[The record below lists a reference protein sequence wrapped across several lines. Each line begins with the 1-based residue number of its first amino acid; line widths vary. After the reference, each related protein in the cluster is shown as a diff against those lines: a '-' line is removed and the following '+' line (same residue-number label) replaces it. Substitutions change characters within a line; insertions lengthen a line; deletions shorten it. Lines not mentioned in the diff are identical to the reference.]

1 MLNLTLKNLCLL
13 KNNFTLLYLSLFG
26 IPSVYLLQENKLL
39 TSMFGPFPVHH
50 HLRVNKKLIYHH
62 ISTRTER
69 HGVLLK
75 QLEVITL

>member
-1 MLNLTLKNLCLL
+1 M
-13 KNNFTLLYLSLFG
+13 SLFG

-75 QLEVITL
+75 QLEVLTL